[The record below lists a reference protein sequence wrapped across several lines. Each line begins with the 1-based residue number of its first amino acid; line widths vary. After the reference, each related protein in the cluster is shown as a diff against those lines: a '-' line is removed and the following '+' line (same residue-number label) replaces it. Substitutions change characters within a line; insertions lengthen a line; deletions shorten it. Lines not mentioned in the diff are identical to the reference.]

1 MRASPPK
8 KIGGMQAATQ
18 REIWYQGLNPKKG
31 PNCILILC
39 EVDKNRYESLLKD
52 LLELFSEVE
61 EHVPSPIVK
70 GKVGQTRKEVSSSEE
85 EDTEEE
91 PQSEEEEA
99 PHKDWEGNNSDGE
112 GDVQHIVTMVKESA
126 PKRKGKNMAG
136 LETHAKP
143 KKKSKEPR
151 SVRGLNAR
159 SKPVKLREIDLHKP
173 PIAKK
178 SVYVTNEGKTYG
190 PFIEDLNEDHM
201 KEKPKDCY
209 EWYEPDPQE
218 RLSQRR
224 LPSSER
230 IYAMSGVAQP
240 WKHSY
245 VAQHYDWMRQGIE
258 KRDRS
263 VERHYSRQG
272 RAKEGE
278 PDSESEEEYYS
289 NYDDYGKDKQGRGKG
304 VIWDDEP
311 MSEGEDT
318 VTSRILARSTPAK
331 GRKERGRKLI
341 DSPECSPRKRERNE
355 REC

>member
-1 MRASPPK
+1 MS
-8 KIGGMQAATQ
+8 GMNQ
-18 REIWYQGLNPKKG
+18 R
-31 PNCILILC
+31 
-39 EVDKNRYESLLKD
+39 
-52 LLELFSEVE
+52 
-61 EHVPSPIVK
+61 
-70 GKVGQTRKEVSSSEE
+70 
-85 EDTEEE
+85 
-91 PQSEEEEA
+91 
-99 PHKDWEGNNSDGE
+99 
-112 GDVQHIVTMVKESA
+112 
-126 PKRKGKNMAG
+126 
-136 LETHAKP
+136 
-143 KKKSKEPR
+143 
-151 SVRGLNAR
+151 
-159 SKPVKLREIDLHKP
+159 
-173 PIAKK
+173 
-178 SVYVTNEGKTYG
+178 
-190 PFIEDLNEDHM
+190 
-201 KEKPKDCY
+201 
-209 EWYEPDPQE
+209 

-289 NYDDYGKDKQGRGKG
+289 NNDDYGKDKQGRGKG

-341 DSPECSPRKRERNE
+341 DCPECSPRKREGKE
-355 REC
+355 RQSASSGMTVTEILQLFPNVEEGETPPEYVLRVYDMGIGEEMLKDKHISTMVAINKNIPIPRAMTLWDVKQVKTVALGKDKIDELKKKHVEQVTQGKSTLCLAVACLEEAGASDIQMEDFFVQLPGGDSFSGNLENRKY